1 MYYNQIT
8 KKILSRRDL
17 KNLINCSIPSGQEN
31 IGDWFLIHDEIPERQ
46 EGKII
51 VKDSVEIV
59 DGVAV
64 QMYRYDD
71 LPTESESINED
82 DRISLLENAV
92 MDLAQIVSDIEYRRN
107 NSENLMDE
115 QND

>member
-17 KNLINCSIPSGQEN
+17 KNLINCSIPSGQET
-31 IGDWFLIHDEIPERQ
+31 IGDWLLIHDEIPERQ

-59 DGVAV
+59 DGIAV

-71 LPTESESINED
+71 LPNENID
-82 DRISLLENAV
+82 EYDRISLLENAV
-92 MDLAQIVSDIEYRRN
+92 MDLAQIVSDLEYRRN
-107 NSENLMDE
+107 NSENLTDE
-115 QND
+115 